1 MGGSILRHLSP
12 WTVQRSANIEMPVG
26 NPNSTEISP
35 LLREMRL
42 LPSMIDSKLTILDVF
57 RSAWLLTRSPFSNEG
72 WLAKD
77 Y

>member
-1 MGGSILRHLSP
+1 MGGSIQRHLSP
-12 WTVQRSANIEMPVG
+12 WTVKRSANIEMPVG
-26 NPNSTEISP
+26 NTNSTEISP

-42 LPSMIDSKLTILDVF
+42 LPSMIGSKLTILDVF